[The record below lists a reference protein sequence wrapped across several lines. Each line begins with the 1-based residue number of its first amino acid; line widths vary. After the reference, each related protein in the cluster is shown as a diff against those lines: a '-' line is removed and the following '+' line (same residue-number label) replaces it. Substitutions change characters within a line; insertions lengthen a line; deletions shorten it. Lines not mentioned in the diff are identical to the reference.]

1 MSFKVKPLE
10 QRSPSGRKPRE
21 AIMPRPLL
29 PLSSLKVPV
38 STYLSPAEKSQV
50 QARADAAHLALAA
63 FVRRA
68 VLGQRVVAVPTG
80 NAQKWAE
87 LARTTAALS
96 NLAKHANAE
105 AKRGSVV
112 CIDVP
117 PDLLA
122 ELRAEVE
129 SLRRDL
135 LGRDGSE

>member
-1 MSFKVKPLE
+1 
-10 QRSPSGRKPRE
+10 
-21 AIMPRPLL
+21 MPRPLL
-29 PLSSLKVPV
+29 PSSSLKVPV
-38 STYLSPAEKSQV
+38 STYLTPAEKSQV
-50 QARADAAHLALAA
+50 QAKADAAHLALAA

-105 AKRGSVV
+105 AKRGNPV

-117 PDLLA
+117 PEVLA
-122 ELRAEVE
+122 ALRAEVE
-129 SLRRDL
+129 ALRRTL
-135 LGRDGSE
+135 LGMEDST